1 MTIGRQGGQVQ
12 MRDINA
18 EFNIRPA
25 AVQIGLG
32 QIVNIYG
39 RNADYGRP
47 YPDFPWQAP
56 TYLSGIS
63 GDRGFHGYTHR
74 SANFDGLNDYLYGA
88 NTIDSFSTFQPQL
101 TDPFTLSMWVRATRT
116 TGLLP
121 GYAIPLFHIG
131 GNQGSFTGPLF
142 QFYYS
147 GRLSN
152 GATED
157 LFIARL
163 FRGNYSSGPTRDYRF
178 RATFSGG
185 NIWWG
190 YTNPRLMNHILL
202 QYDGAGTYSGAFRM
216 WWNGV
221 ELGVNRTNNV
231 GNSGGLVW
239 TGKNARVEVGRFPYN
254 GSVAM
259 GSMLCTNLQ
268 WFRGYGVASSYYSQM
283 YNGGA
288 GAGPWMQGNTSG
300 FHYWPLYLNGMDMA
314 RELGASNPGN
324 YDLNSYQVG
333 FGNMIRPV
341 K

>member
-1 MTIGRQGGQVQ
+1 MTIGRQNGQVR

-74 SANFDGLNDYLYGA
+74 SANFDGINDYLYSA
-88 NTIDSFSTFQPQL
+88 NTIDAFSTFQPQL
-101 TDPFTLSMWVRATRT
+101 TDAFTLSMWVRATRT
-116 TGLLP
+116 ATP
-121 GYAIPLFHIG
+121 PPNYAIPLFFIG
-131 GNQGSFTGPLF
+131 GQNGFTGPLF
-142 QFYYS
+142 GLYYS

-157 LFIARL
+157 LFIARF
-163 FRGNYSSGPTRDYRF
+163 FRGTYNAGPTRDYRF
-178 RATFSGG
+178 RAIFTGG
-185 NIWWG
+185 NRIWWNP
-190 YTNPRLMNHILL
+190 TNPRLMNHILL
-202 QYDGAGTYSGAFRM
+202 QYDGAGPYSGAFRM

-221 ELGVNRTNNV
+221 ELGVFRTNNFS
-231 GNSGGLVW
+231 NSGGLVW
-239 TGKNARVEVGRFPYN
+239 TSKNLRVEIGRFPYTGSPAN
-254 GSVAM
+254 GA
-259 GSMLCTNLQ
+259 MLCTNVQ
-268 WFRGYGVASSYYSQM
+268 WFRGYGVASSYFSQM
-283 YNGGA
+283 YNRGA
-288 GAGPWMQGNTSG
+288 GAGPFVQGNTPE
-300 FHYWPLYLNGMDMA
+300 FHYWPLYINGMDMA

-341 K
+341 L